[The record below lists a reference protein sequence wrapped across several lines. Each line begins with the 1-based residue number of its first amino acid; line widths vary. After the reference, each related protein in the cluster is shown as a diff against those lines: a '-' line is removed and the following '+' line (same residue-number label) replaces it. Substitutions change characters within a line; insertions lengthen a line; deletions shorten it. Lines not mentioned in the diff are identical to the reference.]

1 MKSWIDDYSIN
12 KLYYFCEFLRHSTS
26 IAAFGPIRINSTWWT
41 FWEERTDKETSVG
54 LFLLQRKSYGFAQL
68 KFLHG
73 RHKRLGVLVL
83 FNEKKIH
90 CGQSISLIISNKLFQ
105 KGLSKNDKATH
116 LGM

>member
-1 MKSWIDDYSIN
+1 MPSWQMKSWIDDYSIN

-41 FWEERTDKETSVG
+41 FWEERTDKKTSVV
-54 LFLLQRKSYGFAQL
+54 LFLLKRESSGFARI

-83 FNEKKIH
+83 FNEKINTLWTINFFNNFK
-90 CGQSISLIISNKLFQ
+90 
-105 KGLSKNDKATH
+105 
-116 LGM
+116 